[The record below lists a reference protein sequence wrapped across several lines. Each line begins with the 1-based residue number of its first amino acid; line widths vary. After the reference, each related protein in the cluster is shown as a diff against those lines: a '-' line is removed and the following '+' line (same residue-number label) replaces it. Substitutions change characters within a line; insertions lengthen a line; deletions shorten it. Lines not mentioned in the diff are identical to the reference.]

1 VKYDK
6 ELLEKA
12 EKLSGEGPISLDQA
26 KELWVDALDGGV
38 VTRCEEKTLQYAL
51 KELKFSDEAAEHL
64 KGELKTLH
72 KAGSYYKVIDGV
84 KYDNQLLEAGEE
96 AAKSGGSVSIAEAKE
111 LWELA
116 LDGPGVT
123 ATERRTLE
131 YLMKNKKFTAPASK
145 YLQGELD
152 KAAVAPEHS
161 EEEEKPKEAAA
172 AEKAPEAKKEPAKAA
187 AKVEPAKAAAAEK
200 AADSDSG
207 EDMDDEPK
215 KEEKPDV
222 DMTPAEEV
230 EADKKDPDAKR
241 KKQEANTKKR
251 RADKRK
257 KQKDKKKSAKEADH
271 KEKLKA
277 FAAGTGPAPS
287 TTKGKGKG
295 KNQKGKEEKK
305 KDDDEDD
312 IEIDYVVPELL
323 EGMDDVFESVRA
335 RFKALEPEEKEKGS
349 DDEDDD
355 DKPKKRTKPK
365 TSLLDEAE
373 DSEGEDEA
381 GEGSKKK
388 RKVMSRM
395 SVAELK
401 TLVKRPDVVEVWDTT
416 SIDPKLL
423 VYLKAYRNT
432 CTVPRH
438 WCSKRRYMAGK
449 RGVEKPPF
457 KLPDFI
463 EATGIAKI
471 RQAIMDK
478 IADSSTK
485 AKNRDKMHPKM
496 GKLDIDYQVLHDAFF
511 KFAKKP
517 LLTKHSDMYYEG
529 KEYEAKMMTKRPG
542 QLSAAMKE
550 ALGMAEGAPPPWLI
564 NMQRY
569 GPPPAYPGLKIPGLN
584 APIPQGA
591 EYGYHPGGWG
601 KPPVDE
607 FGNPLYGDWR
617 QDQAATPSAPEDLQL
632 WGEVED
638 FAEEDDEDDGVEGGD
653 KDGMATPM
661 LGSQTP
667 LIGGGAATPVM
678 GRDGGTRSI
687 SGVSSITSG
696 MDTPG
701 TGGSRSKRGGI
712 ASVSGIS
719 SASLTPTPQLFQVL
733 EEQKARS
740 GKGMFPSSQAYKM
753 RGGGSATPLGGIGSA
768 HGTGTPIAG
777 IGTPIGGI
785 GTPHGISTPHGIG
798 TPGIGTPGVRTA
810 HGSRTPMGIGT
821 PLGNSTPYGGHG
833 THTPGIGTPMGG
845 IGTPHVGGIATPVGG
860 IATPV
865 GGIATPVGGIATPVG
880 GIATPVGGIATP
892 VGGIAT
898 PVGGVATPTGLPH
911 GMGGATPHGGA
922 DTPGPVTMSLNVGDV
937 ETEGILT
944 ADIIRQQLKQHEE
957 AAAKAKLAAGQKE
970 VQPRTAPVKE
980 KKKKDKNKFKF

>member
-1 VKYDK
+1 MSAEEKKETPEEETKDLSSLTVNVLKDK
-6 ELLEKA
+6 LKALGLKVGGSKA
-12 EKLSGEGPISLDQA
+12 ELVARLEEHA
-26 KELWVDALDGGV
+26 KGKKS
-38 VTRCEEKTLQYAL
+38 EEK
-51 KELKFSDEAAEHL
+51 E
-64 KGELKTLH
+64 
-72 KAGSYYKVIDGV
+72 
-84 KYDNQLLEAGEE
+84 
-96 AAKSGGSVSIAEAKE
+96 
-111 LWELA
+111 
-116 LDGPGVT
+116 
-123 ATERRTLE
+123 
-131 YLMKNKKFTAPASK
+131 
-145 YLQGELD
+145 D
-152 KAAVAPEHS
+152 KDH
-161 EEEEKPKEAAA
+161 
-172 AEKAPEAKKEPAKAA
+172 
-187 AKVEPAKAAAAEK
+187 
-200 AADSDSG
+200 DDDSG
-207 EDMDDEPK
+207 EDMDGDDEKKPDEKKPDEKPPEENKAEDKKPEETKDASAEKKPEEKPPEEKKTEEKKTEVKAPAEKEKPVEKPK
-215 KEEKPDV
+215 EKPADKAEDKVEEVAEEKPD
-222 DMTPAEEV
+222 
-230 EADKKDPDAKR
+230 PDAK
-241 KKQEANTKKR
+241 KKAQEADTKR
-251 RADKRK
+251 RRAEKRK
-257 KQKDKKKSAKEADH
+257 KQKEKKRET
-271 KEKLKA
+271 KEKQEKD
-277 FAAGTGPAPS
+277 GTLSKVDKGKQ
-287 TTKGKGKG
+287 KGKGKG
-295 KNQKGKEEKK
+295 KQTGKQAAANKETF
-305 KDDDEDD
+305 DDD
-312 IEIDYVVPELL
+312 IEIDYIVPELE
-323 EGMDDVFESVRA
+323 EGMDDDAFESVKK
-335 RFKALEPEEKEKGS
+335 RFQAPEPEEKKDDD
-349 DDEDDD
+349 DDEDDE
-355 DKPKKRTKPK
+355 DKPKKRVRPK

-373 DSEGEDEA
+373 DSDEEEDQP
-381 GEGSKKK
+381 KKK
-388 RKVMSRM
+388 SARKWEDRM

-401 TLVKRPDVVEVWDTT
+401 TLVRRPDVVEVWDTT

-432 CTVPRH
+432 CSVPRH

-471 RQAIMDK
+471 RQAIMDR
-478 IADSSTK
+478 IADQSLKS
-485 AKNRDKMHPKM
+485 KNREKVHPKM

-511 KFAKKP
+511 KYAKKP
-517 LLTKHSDMYYEG
+517 LLSKHSDMYYEG

-542 QLSAAMKE
+542 QLSAAIKE

-617 QDQAATPSAPEDLQL
+617 NEQASAPTQPEDTTL

-638 FAEEDDEDDGVEGGD
+638 FEDEDDDEEAEGAE

-661 LGSQTP
+661 LGTQTP
-667 LIGGGAATPVM
+667 LVGQTGSATPVM
-678 GRDGGTRSI
+678 SREGGTRSI

-696 MDTPG
+696 MDTPSHSH
-701 TGGSRSKRGGI
+701 SRNKRGGI

-740 GKGMFPSSQAYKM
+740 SKGMFPSSASYKM
-753 RGGGSATPLGGIGSA
+753 RASKGSSTPMAGGIGSA
-768 HGTGTPIAG
+768 GTGTPIHG

-798 TPGIGTPGVRTA
+798 TPGMGTPGVGTP
-810 HGSRTPMGIGT
+810 HGIGTRTPLGIGT
-821 PLGNSTPYGGHG
+821 PMSAAGGATPHGAG

-845 IGTPHVGGIATPVGG
+845 IGTPHVGGIATPIGG
-860 IATPV
+860 IATPI
-865 GGIATPVGGIATPVG
+865 GGIATPIGGIATPIG

-898 PVGGVATPTGLPH
+898 PVGGVATPTGIPH
-911 GMGGATPHGGA
+911 QMAPTPLGGA
-922 DTPGPVTMSLNVGDV
+922 DTPGPVTMSLNPQDV

-970 VQPRTAPVKE
+970 VEPRKVVKE
-980 KKKKDKNKFKF
+980 KKKKEKNKFKF